1 MMAIVH
7 YKCMVPLIGITI
19 LVVKV
24 GFWCFGSSKKNLS
37 DILHDLVLEREK
49 TFIEMCSII

>member
-24 GFWCFGSSKKNLS
+24 GFWCFGSSKKNPS